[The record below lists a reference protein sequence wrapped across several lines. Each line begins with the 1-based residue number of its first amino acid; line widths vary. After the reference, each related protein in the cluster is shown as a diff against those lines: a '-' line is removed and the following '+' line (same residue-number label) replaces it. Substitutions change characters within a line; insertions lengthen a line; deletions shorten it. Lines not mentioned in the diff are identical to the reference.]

1 MYIYIY
7 IYIYSISL
15 SLFGR
20 SRAQTIH
27 HDPVVVVA
35 IARRR
40 RGQRRSLNSRS
51 PWACKNKTKTMG
63 KYTSVM
69 YIIYTNVYTY
79 ILYHNILYYIIIYYI
94 ISYFILLCNM
104 SFKYII
110 RYYII
115 LFYTI
120 YIILNDI
127 PLYLYVYIYIHMI
140 CVKSLI
146 PSRVNVGRYASDSL
160 PHLRT
165 SDVWNWSGQC
175 SKPLL
180 LDAIL

>member
-1 MYIYIY
+1 MVLLDSNCLRVVSKMLLLLCWLLTISKSSAKIGSPFLLGKKHQYDVY

-94 ISYFILLCNM
+94 ILYFITLYYVMLC
-104 SFKYII
+104 YII
-110 RYYII
+110 KVYII
-115 LFYTI
+115 LY
-120 YIILNDI
+120 
-127 PLYLYVYIYIHMI
+127 YLIFF
-140 CVKSLI
+140 
-146 PSRVNVGRYASDSL
+146 
-160 PHLRT
+160 
-165 SDVWNWSGQC
+165 
-175 SKPLL
+175 LL
-180 LDAIL
+180 